1 MKPTWK
7 IGIIVAAVPL
17 IIIAVILWGSY
28 KEARFDL
35 VSLPD
40 NGVVLNNE
48 QETLQFQKGNTL
60 YRSWNSD
67 QLIAKNDKEDTRN
80 QIMKSAI
87 LYLDKEALMF
97 TENVPVIDTNGVSSK
112 LKGNKVYE
120 SKGSTYQYNKS
131 EINEKSVV
139 KLANRQYFLNADAT
153 LYLGGEKI
161 KEVSKPLLLIDK
173 TGSVTIYE
181 NKKKSRYLGHMTLKI
196 NDDTVLDASSE
207 IYTIGDR
214 KIDLAS
220 FGGTDN
226 EKLVVKEDEQKD
238 KKEAEKKKEE
248 EKQKELAEKEAEK
261 NNETKEANG
270 SNESNDANDN
280 KVASKDNESE
290 NDSNKT
296 SGEKSSGL
304 NATKKYGDDLNVGKG
319 STEAGTNNTSGN
331 KNSGSKGNTNGT
343 ATQEDL
349 DKIDDYEAVLRKLD
363 ELNEKLE
370 RNIPVLR
377 IGYISPN
384 VTSTK
389 VSYSYADPN
398 NTLIGVTKISAVDEK
413 TGKTVN
419 TQYVSAVDTEA
430 LLTDLSPNGKYHLEF
445 TYQYDLGTDK
455 GIQEVKIQSDSFT
468 TQSVS
473 AIYQMQSVTST
484 TMKLNVALDAQI
496 DNVKRARVK
505 VTKANGDSFY
515 MNASANLINGNGEL
529 INVTGLDPSTAYHF
543 QIVIDMKNGETIE
556 LNSSENYYT
565 MQATV
570 LKSLKASQSADKV
583 LQVQYDWSSADYTL
597 NQATIELKDE
607 NDQTKVDYQ
616 VVNQEKGNIRL
627 VPVTKDESLNMEAK
641 LVLETTNNE
650 TKESKTFEYPVKQ
663 DIQYNKNAT
672 LTINLTPFQTEENNT
687 KQAEESNT
695 KATEEDNAK
704 QTEEVDSSTVAG
716 QETKNTNSI
725 TTKVEDVLAPQNATY
740 DMTFSMQRK
749 TNETYQLAFERRAVG
764 TEDNWS
770 TWTTQKIATDEN
782 GQIKHTETI
791 SKLAKE
797 SFDYR
802 IAVYDA
808 NGILQLY
815 VYQE

>member
-120 SKGSTYQYNKS
+120 SKGLTYQYNKS

-270 SNESNDANDN
+270 SNDANDN
-280 KVASKDNESE
+280 KVASKDNQSAE
-290 NDSNKT
+290 DKSN
-296 SGEKSSGL
+296 GL
-304 NATKKYGDDLNVGKG
+304 NATKKYGNDLKVGNGSSNKGTKNSPGNNDSGSSGGSNGKG
-319 STEAGTNNTSGN
+319 PKDG
-331 KNSGSKGNTNGT
+331 
-343 ATQEDL
+343 L

-505 VTKANGDSFY
+505 VTKANGDFFY

-704 QTEEVDSSTVAG
+704 QTEEVDSNTVAG

-749 TNETYQLAFERRAVG
+749 TGETYQLAFERRAVG